1 MKNLVVSR
9 IHRLAWSRR
18 LFLLVLLCVGC
29 FAFRS
34 QTTIAQDSPV
44 ASLSKALSFHASF
57 DDNAD
62 ADFARGD
69 RAIWQ
74 ATSMNNRNEA
84 SKGLPATEE
93 AKLEKTSG
101 RFGGSMRF
109 NKSTGP
115 MVFFQTDKNFPAPAR
130 NWSAT
135 VSFWLSTD
143 PQNELLEGFCDP
155 IQITSKQWDDA
166 AMFVEFEKR
175 ASVIPFRLG
184 VYADKKVWNPTGR
197 NFDDIPMVERPLA
210 AVEKPPFARGKWT
223 HVAFSI
229 ANFNTDQP
237 NGKAILYLDG
247 NKVGELSSRVQ
258 TFTWEPRQAAAMLGL
273 NYIGW
278 MDDLAFFDR
287 ALSAEEITL
296 LFSLKDGA
304 NELHSKKY

>member
-74 ATSMNNRNEA
+74 ATSMNKRDEA

-304 NELHSKKY
+304 NELHSKK

>member
-1 MKNLVVSR
+1 MKNAFVSY
-9 IHRLAWSRR
+9 IHRLAWSFRPFVLG
-18 LFLLVLLCVGC
+18 LFSVGC
-29 FAFRS
+29 CVSWS
-34 QTTIAQDSPV
+34 QATIAQDSPV
-44 ASLSKALSFHASF
+44 ASLRKALSFHASF
-57 DDNAD
+57 DNNAD

-74 ATSMNNRNEA
+74 ATSMNNRDEA
-84 SKGLPATEE
+84 SKGLPTTEE
-93 AKLEKTSG
+93 VKLEKTSG
-101 RFGGSMRF
+101 RFGGAMRF
-109 NKSTGP
+109 NKSKGP
-115 MVFFQTDKNFPAPAR
+115 MVFYQTDKNFPAPAR

-175 ASVIPFRLG
+175 ASGIPFRLG

-210 AVEKPPFARGKWT
+210 TVEKPPFARGKWT

-237 NGKAILYLDG
+237 NGTAILYLDG

-258 TFTWEPRQAAAMLGL
+258 TFTWEPRHAAAMLGL

-287 ALSAEEITL
+287 ALSAEEITA

-304 NELHSKKY
+304 KELHSKK

>member
-1 MKNLVVSR
+1 MKNAVVSY
-9 IHRLAWSRR
+9 IHRLAWSFPPFVLG
-18 LFLLVLLCVGC
+18 LFSVGYCVSG
-29 FAFRS
+29 S
-34 QTTIAQDSPV
+34 QATIAQDSPV
-44 ASLSKALSFHASF
+44 ASLRKALSFHASF
-57 DDNAD
+57 DNNVD

-74 ATSMNNRNEA
+74 ATSMNNRDEA
-84 SKGLPATEE
+84 SKGLPTTEE
-93 AKLEKTSG
+93 VKLEKTSG
-101 RFGGSMRF
+101 RFGGAMRF
-109 NKSTGP
+109 NKSKGP
-115 MVFFQTDKNFPAPAR
+115 MVFYQTDKNFPAPAR

-175 ASVIPFRLG
+175 ASGIPFRLG

-210 AVEKPPFARGKWT
+210 TVEKPPFARGKWT

-237 NGKAILYLDG
+237 NGTAILYLDG

-258 TFTWEPRQAAAMLGL
+258 TFTWEPQQATAMLGL

-287 ALSAEEITL
+287 ALSAEEITA
-296 LFSLKDGA
+296 LFSLMDGA
-304 NELHSKKY
+304 KELHSKK